1 MREKNNIKIY
11 FILFN
16 IYFKK
21 MDILKNIFGNKSDK
35 NEEPKI
41 IKIKQNPIKI
51 EIYLDSIIL
60 SSVDEHLKINKAL
73 EINRI

>member
-1 MREKNNIKIY
+1 
-11 FILFN
+11 
-16 IYFKK
+16 
-21 MDILKNIFGNKSDK
+21 MDILKNMFGNKSDK

-41 IKIKQNPIKI
+41 MKIQQNPIKI